1 MTTYNNLPEISWCNK
16 CVYPSSSAV
25 PLVFDENGIC
35 SGCRTHEEKN
45 IDWDER
51 LKWLLSDIEQYRKPS
66 GYECIIGVSGEKIV
80 IIKSF

>member
-25 PLVFDENGIC
+25 SLVFDENGIC

-51 LKWLLSDIEQYRKPS
+51 LKWLIE
-66 GYECIIGVSGEKIV
+66 
-80 IIKSF
+80 